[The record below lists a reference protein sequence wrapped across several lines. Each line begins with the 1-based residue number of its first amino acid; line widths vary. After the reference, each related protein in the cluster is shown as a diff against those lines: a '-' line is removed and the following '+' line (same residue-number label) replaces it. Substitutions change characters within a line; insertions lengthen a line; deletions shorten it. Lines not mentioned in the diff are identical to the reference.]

1 MNTIHVI
8 LNMLRKGSNIIMYDD
23 KEGIID
29 GANLIHFKG
38 LTITDSGLTA
48 TISDKGYSKITEL
61 GVGLFTKKELGKQV
75 DINPLD
81 DIAKGLVTTILT
93 SNAFDNRV
101 EHRYGNTG
109 NLRVIF
115 DKQLV
120 ADLKRN
126 LYDNNYGE
134 DVIKSDTLVEK
145 VIESVAKRFN
155 TDYVT
160 VHLSDDTSNPSTFI
174 DPRLIE
180 PDTPQQGYLDIYYT
194 VGEPKPKVDVE
205 AVLATLSDRVKN
217 LEDKGVDAK
226 VEETT
231 DTTAKVD
238 VKED

>member
-1 MNTIHVI
+1 M
-8 LNMLRKGSNIIMYDD
+8 SNDIGEISG
-23 KEGIID
+23 GIID
-29 GANLIHFKG
+29 GSQFNYVKG
-38 LTITDSGLTA
+38 LTFHKA
-48 TISDKGYSKITEL
+48 EL
-61 GVGLFTKKELGKQV
+61 GVGLFTKKELGKQI
-75 DINPLD
+75 DIGPLD
-81 DIAKGLVTTILT
+81 DIANGLVNTILT

-109 NLRVIF
+109 NLRIIF

-120 ADLKRN
+120 SDLKRK
-126 LYDNNYGE
+126 LYDGNHGE
-134 DVIKSDTLVEK
+134 DAIKSDALVEK
-145 VIESVAKRFN
+145 VIKSVAKRFN

-160 VHLSDDTSNPSTFI
+160 VHLSDDTSSPSTFI

-205 AVLATLSDRVKN
+205 VVLATLSDRVKN
-217 LEDKGVDAK
+217 LEDKKVDAK

>member
-1 MNTIHVI
+1 MPNDNGELV
-8 LNMLRKGSNIIMYDD
+8 
-23 KEGIID
+23 EGIID
-29 GANLIHFKG
+29 GSIYASTNG
-38 LTITDSGLTA
+38 LTLTMG
-48 TISDKGYSKITEL
+48 KTEL
-61 GVGLFTKKELGKQV
+61 GVGLFTKKELGRQV
-75 DINPLD
+75 NISPLD
-81 DIAKGLVTTILT
+81 DIAKGLVNTILT

-120 ADLKRN
+120 LDLKRN

-134 DVIKSDTLVEK
+134 DVIKSDALVEK
-145 VIESVAKRFN
+145 VIKSVAKRFN

-180 PDTPQQGYLDIYYT
+180 SDTPQQGYLDIYYT
-194 VGEPKPKVDVE
+194 VGEPKPKVNVE
-205 AVLATLSDRVKN
+205 ATLAALSERVKS
-217 LEDKGVDAK
+217 LESSLLDAK

-231 DTTAKVD
+231 GTTAKVD

>member
-1 MNTIHVI
+1 M
-8 LNMLRKGSNIIMYDD
+8 SNDNEKIVA
-23 KEGIID
+23 GTID
-29 GANLIHFKG
+29 GSQFSCVKG
-38 LTITDSGLTA
+38 LTLTMGTA
-48 TISDKGYSKITEL
+48 EL

-75 DINPLD
+75 DINLLD
-81 DIAKGLVTTILT
+81 DIANDLVNTILT

-115 DKQLV
+115 NKQLV
-120 ADLKRN
+120 SDLKSE
-126 LYDNNYGE
+126 LYDGSYGE
-134 DVIKSDTLVEK
+134 DAIKSDALVEK

-217 LEDKGVDAK
+217 LEDKEVPTKGEDN
-226 VEETT
+226 T
-231 DTTAKVD
+231 DTTDNFNGEEVGMGD
-238 VKED
+238 YY

>member
-1 MNTIHVI
+1 
-8 LNMLRKGSNIIMYDD
+8 MLRKGSNIIMYDD

-38 LTITDSGLTA
+38 LTIADSGLTA
-48 TISDKGYSKITEL
+48 TISNKEYSKITEL

-81 DIAKGLVTTILT
+81 DIAKGLVNTILT

-120 ADLKRN
+120 LDLKRN

-160 VHLSDDTSNPSTFI
+160 VHLADDTSNPSTFI

-205 AVLATLSDRVKN
+205 AVLATLSDRVKK
-217 LEDKGVDAK
+217 LEDKSVDATA
-226 VEETT
+226 EDTT
-231 DTTAKVD
+231 DTTATVD

>member
-81 DIAKGLVTTILT
+81 DIAKGLVNTILT

-109 NLRVIF
+109 NLRIIF

-120 ADLKRN
+120 TDLKRN

-134 DVIKSDTLVEK
+134 DAIKSDALVEK

>member
-1 MNTIHVI
+1 
-8 LNMLRKGSNIIMYDD
+8 MLRKGSNIIMYDD
-23 KEGIID
+23 KEGIIN

-38 LTITDSGLTA
+38 LTITDSGVT

-61 GVGLFTKKELGKQV
+61 GVGLFTKKELGKQL

-81 DIAKGLVTTILT
+81 DIAKGLVNIILT

-109 NLRVIF
+109 NLRIIF

-120 ADLKRN
+120 ADLKRE
-126 LYDNNYGE
+126 LYDGNYGE
-134 DVIKSDTLVEK
+134 DDIKSDVLVEK

-217 LEDKGVDAK
+217 LEDKKVDAK
-226 VEETT
+226 DFSAYQTQ
-231 DTTAKVD
+231 TASLIGSKVD
-238 VKED
+238 AKED

>member
-1 MNTIHVI
+1 MVNDNEELVGGILDGGTI
-8 LNMLRKGSNIIMYDD
+8 N
-23 KEGIID
+23 
-29 GANLIHFKG
+29 GAVYASTNG
-38 LTITDSGLTA
+38 LTLTMG
-48 TISDKGYSKITEL
+48 KTEL
-61 GVGLFTKKELGKQV
+61 GVGLFTKKELGKQA
-75 DINPLD
+75 DINSLD
-81 DIAKGLVTTILT
+81 NMANGLVNIILT
-93 SNAFDNRV
+93 SKAFNNRV

-120 ADLKRN
+120 SDLKRN
-126 LYDNNYGE
+126 LYNCNYR
-134 DVIKSDTLVEK
+134 DDAIKSDTLVEK

-217 LEDKGVDAK
+217 LEDKEVPTKGEDN
-226 VEETT
+226 T

>member
-1 MNTIHVI
+1 
-8 LNMLRKGSNIIMYDD
+8 MYDD

-120 ADLKRN
+120 TDLKRN

-134 DVIKSDTLVEK
+134 DAIKSDALVEK

-217 LEDKGVDAK
+217 LEDKEVDAK

>member
-1 MNTIHVI
+1 
-8 LNMLRKGSNIIMYDD
+8 MLRKGSNIIMYDD

-38 LTITDSGLTA
+38 IEITDSGLTA
-48 TISDKGYSKITEL
+48 TISNKGYSKITEL
-61 GVGLFTKKELGKQV
+61 GVGLFTKKELGKQL

-81 DIAKGLVTTILT
+81 DITKGIVNIILT

-120 ADLKRN
+120 ADLKRE
-126 LYDNNYGE
+126 LYDGNYGE
-134 DVIKSDTLVEK
+134 DDIKSDVLVEK

-155 TDYVT
+155 TDYLT

-205 AVLATLSDRVKN
+205 AVLTTLSDRVKN
-217 LEDKGVDAK
+217 LEDKVEDATWGNEA
-226 VEETT
+226 V
-231 DTTAKVD
+231 VD

>member
-1 MNTIHVI
+1 MSKDNVEIA
-8 LNMLRKGSNIIMYDD
+8 G
-23 KEGIID
+23 GIID
-29 GANLIHFKG
+29 GAKFNFPNV
-38 LTITDSGLTA
+38 LTLGSYEDS
-48 TISDKGYSKITEL
+48 SKITEL
-61 GVGLFTKKELGKQV
+61 GVGLFTKKELGKKV

-120 ADLKRN
+120 LDLKRN

-134 DVIKSDTLVEK
+134 DVIKSDALVEK
-145 VIESVAKRFN
+145 VIEYVAKRFN

-217 LEDKGVDAK
+217 LEDKEVPTKGEDNI
-226 VEETT
+226 
-231 DTTAKVD
+231 DTTAMVD

>member
-1 MNTIHVI
+1 M
-8 LNMLRKGSNIIMYDD
+8 SNDNEKIVA
-23 KEGIID
+23 GTID
-29 GANLIHFKG
+29 GSQFSCVKG
-38 LTITDSGLTA
+38 LTLTMGTA
-48 TISDKGYSKITEL
+48 EL

-81 DIAKGLVTTILT
+81 EIAKDLVNTIL
-93 SNAFDNRV
+93 SSKAFDNRV
-101 EHRYGNTG
+101 EHRYGDTG

-115 DKQLV
+115 NKQLV
-120 ADLKRN
+120 LDLKCA
-126 LYDNNYGE
+126 LYNCIYSGDA
-134 DVIKSDTLVEK
+134 IKSDTLVEK
-145 VIESVAKRFN
+145 VIESVSKRFN

>member
-1 MNTIHVI
+1 MSNDTNGIVDGTID
-8 LNMLRKGSNIIMYDD
+8 SSQFSC
-23 KEGIID
+23 E
-29 GANLIHFKG
+29 KG
-38 LTITDSGLTA
+38 LTLTMVTA
-48 TISDKGYSKITEL
+48 EL

-134 DVIKSDTLVEK
+134 DDIKSDTLVEK

-160 VHLSDDTSNPSTFI
+160 VHLSDDTSNPSTFV

-194 VGEPKPKVDVE
+194 VEEPKPKVEVE

-217 LEDKGVDAK
+217 LEDKEVDAK
-226 VEETT
+226 VEDTT
-231 DTTAKVD
+231 DTTATVD

>member
-1 MNTIHVI
+1 MVNDNVGIS
-8 LNMLRKGSNIIMYDD
+8 G
-23 KEGIID
+23 GIID
-29 GANLIHFKG
+29 SATGIVEGAQFSCVKG
-38 LTITDSGLTA
+38 LTLTMGTA
-48 TISDKGYSKITEL
+48 EL

-75 DINPLD
+75 DIDPLD
-81 DIAKGLVTTILT
+81 NIANCLVNIILT
-93 SNAFDNRV
+93 SKSFDNRV

-120 ADLKRN
+120 SDLKHE
-126 LYDNNYGE
+126 LYDYNYGE
-134 DVIKSDTLVEK
+134 DAITSDALVEK

-155 TDYVT
+155 TDYLT
-160 VHLSDDTSNPSTFI
+160 VHLSDDTSNPSTFV

-217 LEDKGVDAK
+217 LEDKEVPDK
-226 VEETT
+226 EEDNT
-231 DTTAKVD
+231 DTTDGWNGEEVGMGD
-238 VKED
+238 YY

>member
-1 MNTIHVI
+1 MTNENGEIVAGTI
-8 LNMLRKGSNIIMYDD
+8 KAGKFDFSN
-23 KEGIID
+23 GV
-29 GANLIHFKG
+29 
-38 LTITDSGLTA
+38 
-48 TISDKGYSKITEL
+48 TISSDKLTFSYQGYSKITEL

-75 DINPLD
+75 DVNPLD
-81 DIAKGLVTTILT
+81 DIAKGLVNTILT

-109 NLRVIF
+109 NLRIIF

-120 ADLKRN
+120 TDLKRN

-134 DVIKSDTLVEK
+134 DAIKSDELVEK
-145 VIESVAKRFN
+145 VIESIAKRFN

-217 LEDKGVDAK
+217 LEDKEVDAK
-226 VEETT
+226 VEEAT

>member
-1 MNTIHVI
+1 M
-8 LNMLRKGSNIIMYDD
+8 SNDNGELIS
-23 KEGIID
+23 GVID
-29 GANLIHFKG
+29 GAKFNFPNV
-38 LTITDSGLTA
+38 LTLGSYRG
-48 TISDKGYSKITEL
+48 SSKINEL

-75 DINPLD
+75 EIDPLD
-81 DIAKGLVTTILT
+81 KVSNGLVNIVLS

-109 NLRVIF
+109 NLRIIF

-120 ADLKRN
+120 SDLKSE
-126 LYDNNYGE
+126 LYNCNYGE
-134 DVIKSDTLVEK
+134 DVIKSDELVEK

-194 VGEPKPKVDVE
+194 VAEPKPKVDVE
-205 AVLATLSDRVKN
+205 AVLATLSDRVKK
-217 LEDKGVDAK
+217 LEDKEVDAK
-226 VEETT
+226 VEDTT
-231 DTTAKVD
+231 DTTATVG

>member
-1 MNTIHVI
+1 
-8 LNMLRKGSNIIMYDD
+8 MLREGSNIIMYDD

-61 GVGLFTKKELGKQV
+61 GVGLFTKKELGKKV

-81 DIAKGLVTTILT
+81 DIAKGLVNTILT

-109 NLRVIF
+109 NLRIIF

-120 ADLKRN
+120 TDLKRN

-134 DVIKSDTLVEK
+134 DAIKSDALVEK

-238 VKED
+238 VKEVGMGTYY

>member
-1 MNTIHVI
+1 M
-8 LNMLRKGSNIIMYDD
+8 SNENGEIVS
-23 KEGIID
+23 GVID
-29 GANLIHFKG
+29 GAKFNFQSELVLGSYEGSSI
-38 LTITDSGLTA
+38 
-48 TISDKGYSKITEL
+48 ITEL

-75 DINPLD
+75 DINLLD

-109 NLRVIF
+109 NLRIIF

-120 ADLKRN
+120 TDLKRN

-134 DVIKSDTLVEK
+134 DAIKSDALVEK

-194 VGEPKPKVDVE
+194 VAEPKPKVDVE

-217 LEDKGVDAK
+217 LEDKEVDAK

>member
-1 MNTIHVI
+1 MTNENGEIVAGTI
-8 LNMLRKGSNIIMYDD
+8 KAGKFDFSN
-23 KEGIID
+23 GV
-29 GANLIHFKG
+29 
-38 LTITDSGLTA
+38 
-48 TISDKGYSKITEL
+48 TISSDKLTFSYQGYSKITEL

-75 DINPLD
+75 DVNPLD
-81 DIAKGLVTTILT
+81 DIAKGLVNTILT

-109 NLRVIF
+109 NLRIIF

-120 ADLKRN
+120 TDLKRN

-134 DVIKSDTLVEK
+134 DAIKSDELVEK
-145 VIESVAKRFN
+145 VIESIAKRFN

-194 VGEPKPKVDVE
+194 VGEPKPKVNVE

-217 LEDKGVDAK
+217 LEDKEVDAK
-226 VEETT
+226 VEDATWGSET
-231 DTTAKVD
+231 VD

>member
-1 MNTIHVI
+1 
-8 LNMLRKGSNIIMYDD
+8 MLREGSNVIMYDD

-29 GANLIHFKG
+29 GTDLTHFKG

-48 TISDKGYSKITEL
+48 PISNKGYSKLKEL

-75 DINPLD
+75 GINPLD
-81 DIAKGLVTTILT
+81 DIANDLVNVILS

-120 ADLKRN
+120 LVLKRA
-126 LYDNNYGE
+126 LYNCIYSD
-134 DVIKSDTLVEK
+134 DAIKSDTLVEK

-155 TDYVT
+155 TDYLT

-194 VGEPKPKVDVE
+194 VGEPEPKIDVE
-205 AVLATLSDRVKN
+205 ATLSVLLDRVKN
-217 LEDKGVDAK
+217 LESKLLDAK

-231 DTTAKVD
+231 DTTATVD

>member
-1 MNTIHVI
+1 MTNENGEIVAGTI
-8 LNMLRKGSNIIMYDD
+8 KAGKFDFSN
-23 KEGIID
+23 GV
-29 GANLIHFKG
+29 
-38 LTITDSGLTA
+38 
-48 TISDKGYSKITEL
+48 TISSDKLTFSYQGYSKITEL

-81 DIAKGLVTTILT
+81 DIAKGLVNTILT

-120 ADLKRN
+120 LDLKRN

-160 VHLSDDTSNPSTFI
+160 VNLSDDTSNPSTFI

-194 VGEPKPKVDVE
+194 VGEPKPKVNVE
-205 AVLATLSDRVKN
+205 AVLATLPDRVKK
-217 LEDKGVDAK
+217 LEDKSVDATA
-226 VEETT
+226 EDTT
-231 DTTAKVD
+231 DTTATVD
-238 VKED
+238 VKEDQR

>member
-1 MNTIHVI
+1 
-8 LNMLRKGSNIIMYDD
+8 MLRKGSNIIMYDD

-61 GVGLFTKKELGKQV
+61 GVGLFTKKELGKQL

-81 DIAKGLVTTILT
+81 DIAKGLVNIILT

-120 ADLKRN
+120 ADLKRE
-126 LYDNNYGE
+126 LYDGNYGE
-134 DVIKSDTLVEK
+134 DGIKSDALVEK

-217 LEDKGVDAK
+217 LEDKEVDAK